1 MAAQMGSENLII
13 PGITKNGVV
22 VPRSDTPLPDGLQVD
37 ILVRPADVTPELRA
51 EWERWDRASDE
62 AWAMIEQWE
71 AEERCGPA
79 TSTGSTCPLP
89 AAMSNKGDDRQS
101 CYGMTTTAQTCQS
114 CL

>member
-1 MAAQMGSENLII
+1 MAAHTGSENVII

-37 ILVRPADVTPELRA
+37 ILVRPTDVTPELRA

-71 AEERCGPA
+71 AEER
-79 TSTGSTCPLP
+79 
-89 AAMSNKGDDRQS
+89 
-101 CYGMTTTAQTCQS
+101 
-114 CL
+114 